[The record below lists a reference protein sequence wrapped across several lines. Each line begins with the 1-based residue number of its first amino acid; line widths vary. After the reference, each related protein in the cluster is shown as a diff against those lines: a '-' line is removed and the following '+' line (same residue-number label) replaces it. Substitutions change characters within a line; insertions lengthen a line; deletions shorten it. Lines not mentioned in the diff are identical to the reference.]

1 MTKPHRNNS
10 PSYEDWLVVCM
21 KRAVLSGGEVN
32 EHESLL
38 GDLQRKE
45 REYPFLQVLKM
56 IQRRSLNK
64 GVSSTANRAFLFL
77 ASERKG
83 NLGRDNLPRPI
94 SSPLC
99 DCNTRRCRGSLHVHS
114 AHTSELKL
122 FQALTRNIEVEILE
136 FGNRVFFIVKKF

>member
-1 MTKPHRNNS
+1 
-10 PSYEDWLVVCM
+10 M
-21 KRAVLSGGEVN
+21 KTGMFYALRGLCCLGEEFN
-32 EHESLL
+32 ECESLL

-56 IQRRSLNK
+56 IQRGSLNK
-64 GVSSTANRAFLFL
+64 GVSSTANRALVFL
-77 ASERKG
+77 ASEEEG

-99 DCNTRRCRGSLHVHS
+99 DCNTRCCRGSLHVHG

-122 FQALTRNIEVEILE
+122 FQALNRNIEVKVLE
-136 FGNRVFFIVKKF
+136 FGNRDFFIVKKF